1 MSDLRK
7 FAERLINVDCESVE
21 KMAKLLEE
29 EYGIVAAAPPVSV
42 KDKATPELKVS
53 NPAKRQ
59 AQTDQRPDWTVP
71 RQIGKTS
78 RQAGGCFFAAVDAA
92 DYILLMV
99 EPMVQPFFC
108 VCLVDKNFG

>member
-7 FAERLINVDCESVE
+7 FAERLINVDCKS
-21 KMAKLLEE
+21 
-29 EYGIVAAAPPVSV
+29 VSV

-78 RQAGGCFFAAVDAA
+78 RQAGGCFFRS
-92 DYILLMV
+92 
-99 EPMVQPFFC
+99 
-108 VCLVDKNFG
+108 GRRR

>member
-7 FAERLINVDCESVE
+7 FAERLINVDCKSVE

>member
-7 FAERLINVDCESVE
+7 FAEILINVDCKSVE

-53 NPAKRQ
+53 NPAKRLVRREG
-59 AQTDQRPDWTVP
+59 A
-71 RQIGKTS
+71 
-78 RQAGGCFFAAVDAA
+78 FFAAVDVA

-99 EPMVQPFFC
+99 GPMVQPFFC
-108 VCLVDKNFG
+108 VCFVDKNFG

>member
-7 FAERLINVDCESVE
+7 FAERLINVDCKSVE

-78 RQAGGCFFAAVDAA
+78 RQAGGCFFRS
-92 DYILLMV
+92 
-99 EPMVQPFFC
+99 
-108 VCLVDKNFG
+108 GRRR

>member
-7 FAERLINVDCESVE
+7 FAESLINADCKSVE

-53 NPAKRQ
+53 KPQNGRLRQTKGQIGRFPDKSAKRLVRREG
-59 AQTDQRPDWTVP
+59 A
-71 RQIGKTS
+71 
-78 RQAGGCFFAAVDAA
+78 FFAAVDAA

-108 VCLVDKNFG
+108 TCLVDKNFG